1 MNLLIVLLLLPH
13 RVNLPHFPF
22 STGTSDISFY
32 PILSKRF
39 DHLEILLTIY
49 RHKKVLSAGSLCRPL
64 VPSPQSKRLK
74 RTFMLPQVLPQVL
87 PFMLPQ
93 VSCFSFK
100 YAIKATE
107 MFDVKRKL
115 TFLQLKFQ
123 GPSMAQTPCKLLG
136 QGLYFTLYVS

>member
-1 MNLLIVLLLLPH
+1 MNLLIVLLLLTQ

-32 PILSKRF
+32 LILSKRF
-39 DHLEILLTIY
+39 DHLEILLTICGP
-49 RHKKVLSAGSLCRPL
+49 KKDLSAGSLCRPL
-64 VPSPQSKRLK
+64 VSSPQFKRPK
-74 RTFMLPQVLPQVL
+74 RTFTLPQVLPQVL

-93 VSCFSFK
+93 VSCFSFR

-115 TFLQLKFQ
+115 T
-123 GPSMAQTPCKLLG
+123 
-136 QGLYFTLYVS
+136 